1 MLRVYAKITSHFRAN
16 PKISSTGCPRVFY
29 LAFRGIITLGVE
41 RTGREKSNGCGGKK
55 IPSEEVVISTGSE
68 VLKREKLA
76 A

>member
-1 MLRVYAKITSHFRAN
+1 ML
-16 PKISSTGCPRVFY
+16 RVFY
-29 LAFRGIITLGVE
+29 LAFRGIIIRGIV

-55 IPSEEVVISTGSE
+55 IPSEEVVISTRSE